1 MTTDV
6 TRRSSSLFARDPMT
20 TWEMSV
26 MPCCWQSAGRMR
38 RRKTKLAEMMA
49 HAPRRSLSGIAP
61 AQVNSQSPSRAAART
76 HMLTLSKLQARGLI
90 YSTLRSRCTRQLTRA
105 SSSATTGAP
114 ECHQTPAA
122 RSTALAFHSK
132 LSTPPTS
139 PPAPPSLLSSIIVL
153 HGVPSSTP
161 APALVHLYIYSSIRI
176 AYITVSC

>member
-76 HMLTLSKLQARGLI
+76 HMLTLSKLQARCII
-90 YSTLRSRCTRQLTRA
+90 YKPCRCTRQLTRA

-114 ECHQTPAA
+114 ECHQTSAA

-132 LSTPPTS
+132 LSTPPPS
-139 PPAPPSLLSSIIVL
+139 PFAPPSLPPLQ
-153 HGVPSSTP
+153 HHRPP
-161 APALVHLYIYSSIRI
+161 WRARHQRRHQRYR
-176 AYITVSC
+176 